1 MQAVI
6 APALKMSS
14 ALLSS
19 KTVLR
24 TSAPFA
30 ALPARRSAFT
40 ARARTF
46 VVTRAEGPGNRAEET
61 REKGSDDNPAERA
74 AKDFEKNVANPI
86 AAATQEASGLSSEQ
100 FNKTADSAQN
110 DDVGAFAETMS
121 FAGLAPEIINGRAS
135 MVGMLAAFG
144 AELSTRQPVL
154 KQIQTAPVLV
164 AGAFG
169 LIILASVIP
178 IIRGADLSKKG
189 AGPFTPR
196 AEVWNGRLAMLSF
209 ALLIAVETFKA
220 GPGLVL

>member
-1 MQAVI
+1 
-6 APALKMSS
+6 MSS

-24 TSAPFA
+24 GASPLAARPSSA
-30 ALPARRSAFT
+30 LRPA
-40 ARARTF
+40 ARTF
-46 VVTRAEGPGNRAEET
+46 VVPRAEGPGDRAQQT
-61 REKGSDDNPAERA
+61 RERGSDDNPAEAA
-74 AKDFEKNVANPI
+74 AKEFEKKVADPI
-86 AAATQEASGLSSEQ
+86 ARATQENSGLSSEQ

-121 FAGLAPEIINGRAS
+121 FAGLAPEIINGRGA

-144 AELSTRQPVL
+144 AELNTHQPIL
-154 KQIQTAPVLV
+154 KQIQTGPVLTL
-164 AGAFG
+164 GAFG

-209 ALLIAVETFKA
+209 ALLIAVETFKG
-220 GPGLVL
+220 GPGLVP